1 MMNRQQIEWTYNHI
15 ERLTVE
21 YLKVFPFNEK
31 TWESLTD
38 ETRKIAADS
47 KDNPDVIKLLLVM
60 LDYFDN
66 LDKEYRRLSK

>member
-15 ERLTVE
+15 ERLTFE